1 MLCYVFLVEM
11 FDLDTFEINYN
22 CIYACV
28 VRMGFM
34 ILLQKNVSLRML
46 TEKVWKCGN
55 ILDKNLT

>member
-1 MLCYVFLVEM
+1 M